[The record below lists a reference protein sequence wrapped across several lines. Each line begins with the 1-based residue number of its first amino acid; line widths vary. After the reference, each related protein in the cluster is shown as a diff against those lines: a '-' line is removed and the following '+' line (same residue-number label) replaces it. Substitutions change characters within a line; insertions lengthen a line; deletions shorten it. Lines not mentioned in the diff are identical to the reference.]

1 MAPKRGNRFP
11 KKGNHM
17 HLGNS
22 DDDITYELLVA
33 GALHR
38 QLGGSRKAV
47 KTLMKWT
54 GASARTA
61 KNWLS
66 GAVGPNGEHLV
77 QLLGFS
83 DEVFETVLARANRR
97 RPPPSDRVAGARIL
111 LADALSLLND
121 YA

>member
-1 MAPKRGNRFP
+1 MGPKVGNQFP
-11 KKGNHM
+11 KKGNKL
-17 HLGNS
+17 HLGNLKEELS
-22 DDDITYELLVA
+22 YELLVA
-33 GALHR
+33 SALR
-38 QLGGSRKAV
+38 RELGGSHRAV

-54 GASARTA
+54 GASERTA

-83 DEVFETVLARANRR
+83 DEVFETVLTRSNRR
-97 RPPPSDRVAGARIL
+97 RSPASDRVAGVRIL

-121 YA
+121 